1 MECISISHKTA
12 GADLRQRFA
21 FAEQEAEAFVR
32 ELTDRRE
39 IGQAVLLST
48 CNRTE
53 LYVQGE
59 TGSFGI
65 LEELLARKSE
75 IDAERIR
82 ETARR
87 YEGKSAVRHLFS
99 VTCGMDSMVVGED
112 EILGQV
118 RSAYLF
124 SSERG
129 RCGYELNAVFQG
141 ALACAKKIKTE
152 TMISKS
158 SVSVA
163 TLACAELFRF
173 EKQHKRRKK
182 GSCRCFSLAEA
193 GRWAEA
199 C

>member
-82 ETARR
+82 ETAHR
-87 YEGKSAVRHLFS
+87 YEARAPVRAS
-99 VTCGMDSMVVGED
+99 VFGDLRDGFH
-112 EILGQV
+112 G
-118 RSAYLF
+118 
-124 SSERG
+124 RG
-129 RCGYELNAVFQG
+129 RG
-141 ALACAKKIKTE
+141 
-152 TMISKS
+152 
-158 SVSVA
+158 
-163 TLACAELFRF
+163 
-173 EKQHKRRKK
+173 
-182 GSCRCFSLAEA
+182 
-193 GRWAEA
+193 
-199 C
+199 